1 MHTSEIRATLSLG
14 GTMRQ
19 PAAALTVA
27 MLCAVSAPSSLV
39 AQQAWK
45 PIIVGSKPE
54 RAVQW
59 SMAVDTQGVVRE
71 ADGKYAVLLRWRAAS
86 DSLSAPR
93 VDRIERHHLNC
104 PARQTTY
111 RAMTI
116 VPAQE
121 GKEALLVHFTDSEMT
136 SIGFPSEGP
145 EREFFEGVCLWAQ
158 KAVPGS

>member
-1 MHTSEIRATLSLG
+1 
-14 GTMRQ
+14 MRQ
-19 PAAALTVA
+19 PAVAFTVA
-27 MLCAVSAPSSLV
+27 LLCAVSAPRTLV

-45 PIIVGSKPE
+45 PMIVGSKPE

-59 SMAVDTQGVVRE
+59 SMAVDTQRVVRE
-71 ADGKYAVLLRWRAAS
+71 AEGKYAVFLRWRAAA

-93 VDRIERHHLNC
+93 VDRIEHHHLNC

-121 GKEALLVHFTDSEMT
+121 GKEAFLVHFTDSEMK

-158 KAVPGS
+158 KAVPAAATNAVRRIGSPFQ